1 MGENFENHI
10 YDKGLVTRIYVCIYV
25 CVYIYI
31 YICEYIYIYT
41 CVCVYIYIL
50 QLSNQMINNPILNKG
65 LE

>member
-31 YICEYIYIYT
+31 YICEYIYIYM
-41 CVCVYIYIL
+41 CVCIYIYL
-50 QLSNQMINNPILNKG
+50 TTQQPNDK
-65 LE
+65 